1 MEGNFFISY
10 SNFFP
15 SIRVKTIWKFIGLKD
30 TCYKYQNGK
39 WNEYDEKLPSG
50 RHSAASIGLQN
61 ALFLSGGLGYG
72 PLKKSTFLVYTNGTI
87 ASSKDLPVGL
97 LEHCV
102 SKMQGMVIQDM
113 KVSRSEK

>member
-1 MEGNFFISY
+1 M
-10 SNFFP
+10 
-15 SIRVKTIWKFIGLKD
+15 
-30 TCYKYQNGK
+30 
-39 WNEYDEKLPSG
+39 YDEKLSSG
-50 RHSAASIGLQN
+50 RYNAGSIGLQN

-97 LEHCV
+97 LDHCL

-113 KVSRSEK
+113 KVSWPEKCYNCPILIKGVN